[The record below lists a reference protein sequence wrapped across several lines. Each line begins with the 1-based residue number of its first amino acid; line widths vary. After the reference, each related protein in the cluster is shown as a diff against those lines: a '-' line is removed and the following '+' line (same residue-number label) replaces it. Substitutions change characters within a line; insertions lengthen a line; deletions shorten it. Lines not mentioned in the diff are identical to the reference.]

1 MACKNSS
8 AIANDDADS
17 RTRAVCFAKRARRK
31 VSMAVR
37 TDSHAAIKFCAQ
49 NEQHT
54 AEQVEAQRDRR
65 RHCELRAR
73 HTCEQQPAGRHGRP
87 QTRASARVCQ
97 QCALSRLADGTLSSL
112 LVSLVPGRRLV
123 PLCGHTGGPP
133 CSGAVSLLLPSHCR
147 IERRPS
153 RAPAVRRDLPTPVG
167 NPVTGL

>member
-1 MACKNSS
+1 MG
-8 AIANDDADS
+8 
-17 RTRAVCFAKRARRK
+17 VCFAERARSE
-31 VSMAVR
+31 VAVAVR
-37 TDSHAAIKFCAQ
+37 TDSQAASKFCAQ

-112 LVSLVPGRRLV
+112 LVNLVPGQRLV

-133 CSGAVSLLLPSHCR
+133 ALERFLFCYPATAASSVGLHARHQSVVICLLLSATPSQV
-147 IERRPS
+147 S
-153 RAPAVRRDLPTPVG
+153 NALGAPELQ
-167 NPVTGL
+167 